1 LYGEEVE
8 IVQTPS
14 GQSGATI
21 DLAGVAARFKLP
33 WSHYVRLLSVRNL
46 HARQFYETEALRGG
60 WTIRQLDRQIGSQ
73 FYERTA
79 LSRKKAA
86 MLRKG
91 QVPTPDDVVTP
102 EEEIKQPYVL
112 EFLNLKDEYSET
124 DLEAALITELENF
137 LLELG
142 GDFTF
147 VGRQRRLRSGTSG
160 TGSISC
166 SSIGV
171 CAAWSSSTSS
181 SGSSHMP
188 TPVRCISI

>member
-1 LYGEEVE
+1 MKV
-8 IVQTPS
+8 VQTLS
-14 GQSGATI
+14 GQSSATTG
-21 DLAGVAARFKLP
+21 LAAVAVRFKLP

-46 HARQFYETEALRGG
+46 QARQFYETEALRSG

-79 LSRKKAA
+79 LSQNKAA

-91 QVPTPDDVVTP
+91 HVAMPEDVVTP

-124 DLEAALITELENF
+124 ELEAALIAKLESF

-142 GDFTF
+142 ATIS
-147 VGRQRRLRSGTSG
+147 LRTR
-160 TGSISC
+160 TPPAC
-166 SSIGV
+166 SPP
-171 CAAWSSSTSS
+171 CAASA
-181 SGSSHMP
+181 
-188 TPVRCISI
+188 R